1 MENRTVGLSKV
12 ITAIYL
18 VSLSI
23 ILAPQANAALISTVS
38 QTRTT
43 GADLNIMIQ
52 NAPGAGDFKTGSAT
66 NFGVF
71 NSTVTANTIATTNYC
86 RMTGCYL
93 TEAGRG
99 TATGAQNSEIAASSI
114 LANGSASWNVSSG
127 LPTVAVYTSIAAS
140 SNFGVTFD
148 LTQDATF
155 SLTGSLSNY
164 LAAVSPF
171 STMPTLNAQA
181 TIGLTG
187 TSTMAYHI
195 LDSNVSP
202 LGSLSFSDTGQLKAG
217 RYTLSAAAT
226 SDGSEP
232 ELTNKG
238 NSSYSFQLTLTPTP
252 VPLPGALWLLM
263 SGISLIS
270 VAGLRRKTTAA
281 SSVSGT

>member
-1 MENRTVGLSKV
+1 MEKGTIGLSKV
-12 ITAIYL
+12 ITAICF

-23 ILAPQANAALISTVS
+23 MLAPQANAALISTVS

-43 GADLNIMIQ
+43 SAYLDFQTINGDK
-52 NAPGAGDFKTGSAT
+52 AGDSKNGSAT

-86 RMTGCYL
+86 RRTGCYL
-93 TEAGRG
+93 MEAGSG
-99 TATGAQNSEIAASSI
+99 TATGSQNSEIAASSI

-127 LPTVAVYTSIAAS
+127 WLVAVFSSGGAS

-164 LAAVSPF
+164 LLYSSTSNLGSP
-171 STMPTLNAQA
+171 NGQA
-181 TIGLTG
+181 TIGLMG
-187 TSTMAYHI
+187 TSSIAYHL
-195 LDSNVSP
+195 LDSRVSS
-202 LGSLSFSDTGQLKAG
+202 LGSLSFSDTGQLRAG

-226 SDGSEP
+226 SGGSDYNM
-232 ELTNKG
+232 TNNG

-252 VPLPGALWLLM
+252 VPLPGALWLLI

-270 VAGLRRKTTAA
+270 AAGLRRKTTVA